1 MYFVMHPHGIN
12 MTGRW
17 VGLSYDGAI
26 VTGSSSMAKTE
37 NEAGVARSRPK
48 AAAPWRGPPMGPEW
62 IWVVVVIAVLVAAL
76 VLVLRVLGRR

>member
-26 VTGSSSMAKTE
+26 VTGWSSMAKTE
-37 NEAGVARSRPK
+37 AEARSLVDQLK
-48 AAAPWRGPPMGPEW
+48 EQEAARSG
-62 IWVVVVIAVLVAAL
+62 
-76 VLVLRVLGRR
+76 